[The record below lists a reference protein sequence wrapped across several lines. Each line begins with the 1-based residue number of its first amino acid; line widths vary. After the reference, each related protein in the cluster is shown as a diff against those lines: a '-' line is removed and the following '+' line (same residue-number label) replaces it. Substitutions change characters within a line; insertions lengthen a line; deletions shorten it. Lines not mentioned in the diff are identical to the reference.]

1 MESYTSSSG
10 GPLGPGLG
18 ALHSSHSSA
27 SSQGGAPVGGPT
39 ERGPTGGPLSYGVPS
54 YPSGG
59 PPRGPPLH
67 LYNGDAAEASG
78 DSSLGLKEA
87 PGRQSDLSN
96 FISRGTG
103 GPPGLGG
110 PPAGGGGP
118 GFGGPSSLGGPL
130 FGSSSKYAPG
140 GYLGFY
146 LLDLNGFF
154 CRPRGQEV
162 VKWNKYTI
170 NKRN

>member
-27 SSQGGAPVGGPT
+27 SSHGGAPGGGPP
-39 ERGPTGGPLSYGVPS
+39 ERGPPGGPLSYGVPS
-54 YPSGG
+54 YPAGG

-96 FISRGTG
+96 FLSRGTG

-110 PPAGGGGP
+110 PPGGGGPP
-118 GFGGPSSLGGPL
+118 GFGGPPGLGGPL
-130 FGSSSKYAPG
+130 FGSSSKLAA
-140 GYLGFY
+140 
-146 LLDLNGFF
+146 
-154 CRPRGQEV
+154 
-162 VKWNKYTI
+162 
-170 NKRN
+170 